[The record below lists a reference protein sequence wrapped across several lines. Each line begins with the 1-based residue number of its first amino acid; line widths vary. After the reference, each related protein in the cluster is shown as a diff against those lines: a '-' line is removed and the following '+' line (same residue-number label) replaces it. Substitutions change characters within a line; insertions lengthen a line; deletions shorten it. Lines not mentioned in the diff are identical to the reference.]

1 MMKRIIRSTAERLQI
16 KERLYSMGYGVY
28 SLDNYESE
36 FRQLQELCQPFTM
49 TSIERLYAVHQ
60 AVNYILDNDIPGD
73 FVECGV
79 WRGGASM
86 MTALSLKARGVTDRE
101 LYLYD
106 TYAGMTE
113 PEEVDASYMGEDAG
127 DTWRK
132 SERDGYNAWCYGA
145 IEDVQENMGRTGYP
159 AERIHYVKG
168 PVEETIPGT
177 ISSTIA
183 MLRLDTDWY
192 SSTRHELD
200 HMYPLLSPLGVLILD
215 DYGYWVGAR
224 KAVDEYMAEHKL
236 PLLLTRSDHTGRM
249 AVKPATTS

>member
-1 MMKRIIRSTAERLQI
+1 MMKRMIRSAAERLKV
-16 KERLYSMGYGVY
+16 KERLYSLGYGVY
-28 SLDNYESE
+28 ALDNYESD
-36 FRQLQELCQPFTM
+36 FLALQALCQPFTM

-60 AVNYILDNDIPGD
+60 AVNYIIDHDIPGD

-86 MTALSLKARGVTDRE
+86 MTALSLKARGVTDRR

-106 TYAGMTE
+106 TFAGMTE
-113 PEEVDASYMGEDAG
+113 PEDVDASYMGEDAAE
-127 DTWRK
+127 TWRK

-145 IEDVQENMGRTGYP
+145 LDDVRQNMGRTGYP
-159 AERIHYVKG
+159 ESNITYVEG

-177 ISSTIA
+177 IPDQIA
-183 MLRLDTDWY
+183 LLRLDTDWY
-192 SSTRHELD
+192 SSTRHELE
-200 HMYPLLSPLGVLILD
+200 HLYPLLSPLGVLILD

-224 KAVDEYMAEHKL
+224 KAVDEYVAEHGI

-249 AVKPATTS
+249 AVKPGR

>member
-1 MMKRIIRSTAERLQI
+1 MLTRIVRSAAERLKV
-16 KERLYSMGYGVY
+16 KERLYDLGYGVY
-28 SLDNYESE
+28 ALDNYEPE
-36 FRQLQELCQPFTM
+36 FRAIQKRCQPYTM

-60 AVNYILDNDIPGD
+60 AVNYIVDNAIPGD

-86 MTALSLKARGVTDRE
+86 MTALSLKARGITDRT

-106 TYAGMTE
+106 TFAGMTE
-113 PEEVDASYMGEDAG
+113 PEAVDASYLGEDASV
-127 DTWRK
+127 TWAR

-145 IEDVQENMGRTGYP
+145 IEDVRENMGRTGYP
-159 AERIHYVKG
+159 EDRIVYVKG

-177 ISSTIA
+177 IPERIA
-183 MLRLDTDWY
+183 LLRLDTDWY
-192 SSTRHELD
+192 ASTRHELE
-200 HMYPLLSPLGVLILD
+200 HLYPRLSPLGVLILD

-224 KAVDEYMAEHKL
+224 KAVDEYVAEHRI

-249 AVKPATTS
+249 AVKPASG

>member
-1 MMKRIIRSTAERLQI
+1 MMKRMVRSAAERLKI
-16 KERLYSMGYGVY
+16 KERLYSLGYGVY
-28 SLDNYESE
+28 ALDNYESD
-36 FRQLQELCQPFTM
+36 FLTLQALCQQFTM

-60 AVNYILDNDIPGD
+60 AVNYIIDHEIPGD

-86 MTALSLKARGVTDRE
+86 MTALSLKARGVTDRH

-106 TYAGMTE
+106 TFAGMTE
-113 PEEVDASYMGEDAG
+113 PEAVDASYMGEDASE
-127 DTWRK
+127 TWRK

-145 IEDVQENMGRTGYP
+145 LDDVRENMGRTGYP
-159 AERIHYVKG
+159 APMITYVKG

-177 ISSTIA
+177 IPEEIA
-183 MLRLDTDWY
+183 LLRLDTDWY

-200 HMYPLLSPLGVLILD
+200 HLYPRLSPLGVLVLD

-224 KAVDEYMAEHKL
+224 KAVDEYMAEHGI

-249 AVKPATTS
+249 AVKPAE